1 MKKRI
6 QSMQVTH
13 AHHGT
18 YRKVNLVESNASESS
33 ESVEERGAS
42 AGMATANDTEGAEIA
57 QHENESGGNRLQ
69 WI

>member
-1 MKKRI
+1 MIKRI

-18 YRKVNLVESNASESS
+18 YRKVNLVGNDTSESS

-42 AGMATANDTEGAEIA
+42 AGMATANDTEGAETA
-57 QHENESGGNRLQ
+57 QIENESGGNRLQ
-69 WI
+69 RI

>member
-1 MKKRI
+1 MIKCI
-6 QSMQVTH
+6 QSMQVTY

-18 YRKVNLVESNASESS
+18 YRKVNLVESNTSESS

-42 AGMATANDTEGAEIA
+42 ATANDTEGAETA
-57 QHENESGGNRLQ
+57 QHENESGGNRHQ